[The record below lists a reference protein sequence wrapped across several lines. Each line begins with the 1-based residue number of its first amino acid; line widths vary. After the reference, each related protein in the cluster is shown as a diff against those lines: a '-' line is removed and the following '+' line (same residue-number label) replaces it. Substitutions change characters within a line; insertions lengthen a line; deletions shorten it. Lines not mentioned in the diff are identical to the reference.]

1 MRFSHLSSVGG
12 LHMIPRVKAVKVA
25 GPHSLHLVF
34 DDGVRKRV
42 NLLPLLEG
50 PVFILGS
57 EVVPDDV
64 DRVLELVRHFALFRV
79 CSLPGCR
86 RGFVGKR
93 KLDFCQGCEMRAS
106 EAGLAVHECSICCCD
121 MHAISAHVLPCCKHR
136 IHRSC
141 ADKCEACPYCRKRTH
156 V

>member
-1 MRFSHLSSVGG
+1 MTNYKYQVWLS
-12 LHMIPRVKAVKVA
+12 LEDEDEDEWT
-25 GPHSLHLVF
+25 
-34 DDGVRKRV
+34 DDGSPANRF
-42 NLLPLLEG
+42 NAAEALLEG

-106 EAGLAVHECSICCCD
+106 EADLAVHECSICCCD